1 MYLLIIIF
9 PLLGSILSGFFGRKI
24 GVSGSQIITTTLVIL
39 TTLLAIIAYIEVGLN
54 NIPVSIQLFRWVDS
68 ESLNIYWAFH
78 FDALT
83 VSMLLPV
90 LVVSSLVH
98 LYSIG
103 YMEKDPHNQR
113 FFSYLSLFTFMMVV
127 LVTADNYLLM
137 FVGWEGVGVCSYL
150 LVNFWYTRIAAN
162 QSSISALLTNRVG
175 DCFLTIGMFAML
187 FALGNL
193 DYAIVFSLGPYIS
206 ENVVTLICICL
217 LIGAMAKSSQLGLH
231 VWLPMAMEG
240 PTPVSALI
248 HAATMVT
255 AGCYLLLRSSPLLEY
270 SSTALLLCLW
280 IGALTT
286 VFSSLIGLFQQDI
299 KKVVAYSTMSQLG
312 MMVIAVGLSSYNVAL
327 FHLVNHAFYKALLF
341 LGAGSVIH
349 AMADNQDFRKYGGLR
364 AILPLTYSVM
374 VIASLSL
381 VAFPY
386 MTGFYSKDLILE
398 LSYGQYYFSSTAVYF
413 IAMIGATFTTMYSIK
428 VLYLT
433 FLTSPNGPLI
443 SYKNAHEGDLFLSIP
458 LIVLAIFS
466 IFFGYIAKDIYVGLG
481 SDFFADNSLFIH
493 PSHEI
498 AIDSEFSVPTIY
510 KLLPFICTIFFAI
523 LAVIISELSP
533 LLLMDFKYS
542 RLGYNTFVLFNQR
555 FFVELFY
562 NKYVSGTVLTLGGK
576 TTKLLDRGSL
586 ELIGPYGLEN
596 GLLYLGKNISSLDSG
611 VITSYA
617 LYILIGLTFYISIP
631 YIYSF
636 DNSLILVMLY
646 SLFTLTEL
654 KPARA

>member
-1 MYLLIIIF
+1 MYLLIIIL

-98 LYSIG
+98 LYSVG

-137 FVGWEGVGVCSYL
+137 FVGWEGVGICSYL

-162 QSSISALLTNRVG
+162 QSSVSALLTNRVG

-193 DYAIVFSLGPYIS
+193 DYATVFSLGPYIS

-248 HAATMVT
+248 HAATIHT
-255 AGCYLLLRSSPLLEY
+255 AGVYLLMRSSPLLEY

-299 KKVVAYSTMSQLG
+299 KKVIAYSTMSQLG

-381 VAFPY
+381 VAFPFL
-386 MTGFYSKDLILE
+386 TGFYSKDLILE

-413 IAMIGATFTTMYSIK
+413 IAIIGATFTTIYSIK

-458 LIVLAIFS
+458 LIVLALFS

-498 AIDSEFSVPTIY
+498 AIDSEFSILPIY

-523 LAVIISELSP
+523 LAVIISEFSP

-562 NKYVSGTVLTLGGK
+562 NKYVSGTILTLGGK

-596 GLLYLGKNISSLDSG
+596 GLLYLGKNISSLDTG

-636 DNSLILVMLY
+636 DNSLILVILY

-654 KPARA
+654 RPSQA